1 MLNKIGLMFFV
12 LVISSTVFAQ
22 EKIVLSEK
30 QTNSSTELWNFSV
43 PNYTYSGNLEVQI
56 QKKGNGGTLLVQVQ
70 VSNPDFYIG
79 GTVYLFLEDGKV
91 ITCTDKKIR
100 SVSEKLIQSNYIL
113 TPTEINLLKKTKLTD
128 VRFKINGNQTQFSSP
143 TGYFTA
149 HNAIKSF
156 GLPIKSYDTVEQIN
170 QIFKP

>member
-1 MLNKIGLMFFV
+1 MLKKIGLLLFV
-12 LVISSTVFAQ
+12 TLISSTVFAQ

-30 QTNSSTELWNFSV
+30 KSNSSTEFWNFSV

-56 QKKGNGGTLLVQVQ
+56 QKNGNGGTLLVQVQ
-70 VSNPDFYIG
+70 VSDPTFYIG
-79 GTVYLFLEDGKV
+79 GTVYLFLEDGNV
-91 ITCTDKKIR
+91 ITCTDKNVR
-100 SVSEKLIQSNYIL
+100 SFSGKMIQSNYIL

-149 HNAIKSF
+149 HNTIKSF
-156 GLPIKSYDTVEQIN
+156 GLADKFYDTVEQIN
-170 QIFKP
+170 QLFKS